1 MGATGY
7 HDFNADSFG
16 FDDVPR
22 PFCLSHSPE
31 SVKTATTPGTP
42 DDIRSEFG
50 EAISAPQSSSATRA
64 TTALSAFTHRPNDS
78 ISSISDFATATN
90 IPKQILGSDIPRFG
104 GNYGV
109 DSRISQIWAPPS
121 MPLDRSIAVDR
132 QNAAHFR
139 WGSLDT
145 HMNHRGFFAGHENLV
160 PVSRLPPFMANQS
173 QLPTIVD
180 NPASVARPHNSEI
193 AAEHPFARQ
202 PFTQPNGLRSFHHD
216 DQGLPVRRH
225 LPPSS
230 RSNSSFDLS
239 ELHGV
244 LLSSACSESGDTQPL
259 GIDILRLSPPRA
271 HPIRQPIPPP
281 PPAQVPPNGQ
291 SHGFLPMQAVMQRTP
306 PGAFALESCVDA
318 FGSTKFSTRYH
329 GMHTDTNASAE
340 HLAPEQNCALWLT
353 NLPPGVS
360 THELLTAIRN
370 VGRVWCSY
378 VNYPDYV
385 THQTAA
391 AKVVFFTPEAAQQ
404 LLSVSWTRGLFIQ
417 GYRVK
422 VSHNRIKYGS
432 HAITGK
438 MSRSLII
445 TGHADFVNEASLT
458 KFFKD
463 RFIFQVD
470 EVVELIKA
478 GGRAVVEFKFG
489 SYRCQSQMGKMS
501 LEKDRPA
508 GLEKVEFGDDPCE
521 VGDTMA
527 SYGIA
532 AERIQG
538 RGL

>member
-1 MGATGY
+1 MGSAAY
-7 HDFNADSFG
+7 HDFNADG
-16 FDDVPR
+16 CGVDEVPR
-22 PFCLSHSPE
+22 FSLSHSPE
-31 SVKTATTPGTP
+31 SLRTATTPGTP
-42 DDIRSEFG
+42 DDIQSEFG
-50 EAISAPQSSSATRA
+50 EAVNAAQASSSSAARA
-64 TTALSAFTHRPNDS
+64 TSALRVFTHQPNDS
-78 ISSISDFATATN
+78 ISSISDFVMATN
-90 IPKQILGSDIPRFG
+90 GPKPILGADIPRFG
-104 GNYGV
+104 NNLGAG
-109 DSRISQIWAPPS
+109 SRAAQIWAPPS
-121 MPLDRSIAVDR
+121 VPLDRSAAVER

-145 HMNHRGFFAGHENLV
+145 RRSLVAGHENPLA
-160 PVSRLPPFMANQS
+160 RLPPFLTNQR
-173 QLPTIVD
+173 QLSAVVD
-180 NPASVARPHNSEI
+180 NPNVGRPFSSETVASEQ
-193 AAEHPFARQ
+193 PFPRQ
-202 PFTQPNGLRSFHHD
+202 PFTQPNVNVPRQYHHD
-216 DQGLPVRRH
+216 DQGLPVRRYI
-225 LPPSS
+225 PPSS
-230 RSNSSFDLS
+230 NSNSSFDLS
-239 ELHGV
+239 GLHGA
-244 LLSSACSESGDTQPL
+244 LLSSTASASEADDTQPL
-259 GIDILRLSPPRA
+259 GIDILRLSPPRIQ
-271 HPIRQPIPPP
+271 PVRQPIPPP
-281 PPAQVPPNGQ
+281 APVQVPPNGQ
-291 SHGFLPMQAVMQRTP
+291 PHGFLPMQAVMQQTP
-306 PGAFALESCVDA
+306 PGVFAHESCIDA
-318 FGSTKFSTRYH
+318 FGSSKFSTRYH
-329 GMHTDTNASAE
+329 
-340 HLAPEQNCALWLT
+340 
-353 NLPPGVS
+353 VS
-360 THELLTAIRN
+360 THELLSAIRN

-391 AKVVFFTPEAAQQ
+391 AKVVFFTAEAAQQ

-438 MSRSLII
+438 MSRCLII

-508 GLEKVEFGDDPCE
+508 GFEKVEFGDDPCE

>member
-1 MGATGY
+1 MSTPGY
-7 HDFNADSFG
+7 TEPNVGNFVVEE
-16 FDDVPR
+16 VPR
-22 PFCLSHSPE
+22 FSLSHSPE

-42 DDIRSEFG
+42 DDARSVFG
-50 EAISAPQSSSATRA
+50 DTVSDAQSSSATRA
-64 TTALSAFTHRPNDS
+64 TAALRAFTHRPNDS
-78 ISSISDFATATN
+78 ISSIGDFATATGGS
-90 IPKQILGSDIPRFG
+90 KQILGGDIPRFISSYPF
-104 GNYGV
+104 GNNA
-109 DSRISQIWAPPS
+109 SQIWTPPS
-121 MPLDRSIAVDR
+121 TRLDQSTAVDK
-132 QNAAHFR
+132 QNAAHLR

-145 HMNHRGFFAGHENLV
+145 QMNRRDLFTNHENMA
-160 PVSRLPPFMANQS
+160 SRPSPFNMANRIH
-173 QLPTIVD
+173 P
-180 NPASVARPHNSEI
+180 PAAVNRSANIAHPYNSEI
-193 AAEHPFARQ
+193 AAKQSFSHQLFAQRND
-202 PFTQPNGLRSFHHD
+202 PHHYYHD
-216 DQGLPVRRH
+216 TEAAPMRRH
-225 LPPSS
+225 VSTTSS
-230 RSNSSFDLS
+230 MSDSSFDLA
-239 ELHGV
+239 ELHNV
-244 LLSSACSESGDTQPL
+244 LLGSTYSESTVSQPL
-259 GIDILRLSPPRA
+259 GIDILRLSSPRVQ
-271 HPIRQPIPPP
+271 PIRQPAPPP
-281 PPAQVPPNGQ
+281 LSIQIPLGGQ
-291 SHGFLPMQAVMQRTP
+291 AHGFLPMQAVMQQTP
-306 PGAFALESCVDA
+306 PGAFITELSTSAPS
-318 FGSTKFSTRYH
+318 STKFSTRYH

-340 HLAPEQNCALWLT
+340 HLAADENCALWLT

-360 THELLTAIRN
+360 IHHLLTAIRN

-378 VNYPDYV
+378 VNYPDYI

-404 LLSVSWTRGLFIQ
+404 LLSVSWTHGLFIQ

-438 MSRSLII
+438 MSRVLII

-463 RFIFQVD
+463 RFIFQID

-501 LEKDRPA
+501 LEKDRPI
-508 GLEKVEFGDDPCE
+508 GLEKIEFGDDPCE
-521 VGDTMA
+521 VGDTMT